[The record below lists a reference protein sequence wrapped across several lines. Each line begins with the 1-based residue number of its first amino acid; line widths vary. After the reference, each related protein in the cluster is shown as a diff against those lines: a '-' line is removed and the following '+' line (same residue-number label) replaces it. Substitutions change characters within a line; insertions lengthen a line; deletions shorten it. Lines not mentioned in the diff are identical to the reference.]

1 MFGSP
6 FPITNPHLFPGTGY
20 STEVIPGMF
29 AGGPLGGG
37 PPRCLDCIH
46 IKRTESYLTTGFLLR
61 FVKGGNKFAITGGRH
76 LVNRDFKHQR
86 RERQRRREIAR
97 ENPNVTLRMSGG
109 KYLNVLLQGPI

>member
-1 MFGSP
+1 MFNSP

-46 IKRTESYLTTGFLLR
+46 VKRTESYSTTWLLLR
-61 FVKGGNKFAITGGRH
+61 LVKGSNKFAITGGSH
-76 LVNRDFKHQR
+76 LINVAQEMMGVRWPWEEWKPNMAELEF
-86 RERQRRREIAR
+86 RECF
-97 ENPNVTLRMSGG
+97 
-109 KYLNVLLQGPI
+109 